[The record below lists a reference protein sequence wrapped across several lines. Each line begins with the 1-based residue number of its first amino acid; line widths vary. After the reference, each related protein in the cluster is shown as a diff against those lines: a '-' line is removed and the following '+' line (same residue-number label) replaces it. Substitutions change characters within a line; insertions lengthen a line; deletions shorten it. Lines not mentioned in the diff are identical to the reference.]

1 MTREE
6 SFAVLNLPASA
17 TKEEVEQAYQRLV
30 RRYPP
35 EFQPEKFRQIDD
47 AYRFLTSLPS
57 MIERL
62 LSPAAQEKELDKS
75 LFSLTISPP
84 SAALEDAILEV
95 KKQVKLSFLW
105 PSSQGGIG

>member
-6 SFAVLNLPASA
+6 SLAVLNLPASA
-17 TKEEVEQAYQRLV
+17 TKEEVEQAYLRLV

-47 AYRFLTSLPS
+47 AYRFLISLPF
-57 MIERL
+57 MLERL

-75 LFSLTISPP
+75 LFSVAVTPP
-84 SAALEDAILEV
+84 SSASEDAVFDL
-95 KKQVKLSFLW
+95 KKQLKLSFLW
-105 PSSQGGIG
+105 PSSKKE

>member
-6 SFAVLNLPASA
+6 WLAVLNLPGSA
-17 TKEEVEQAYQRLV
+17 TKGDIEQAYQRLV

-57 MIERL
+57 MLERL
-62 LSPAAQEKELDKS
+62 LSSAAQEKELDKS
-75 LFSLTISPP
+75 LFSLTATPP
-84 SAALEDAILEV
+84 VAALEAALREL

-105 PSSQGGIG
+105 PSPKKE